1 MKVIMNQK
9 QNEVTL
15 LFAFVLVVAL
25 IAITR
30 FTSLKP
36 HWGSLEMRTTSTITV
51 SGTAKQDQ
59 NNQIAIFT
67 AGMESIESTKE
78 EALNKTNQ
86 AMNQLIEKV
95 KDFGIKE
102 ADIQTQSVNVYQ
114 DTEYIRMDE
123 PAIEPGVS
131 NSMYP
136 QPEGKARKGDWRA
149 SNSVTITLRE
159 VDRADGLL
167 AILNN
172 SGANNVYGPNFSLDD
187 SQAAS
192 DALLS
197 QAVSNARAKAEEIAK
212 ANKQSIGKIIN
223 LTESGNYPIYNRY
236 EMMPMASDTKI
247 SVDANLEPGSSTTS
261 KSVTVTFEL
270 N

>member
-1 MKVIMNQK
+1 MNQK
-9 QNEVTL
+9 PNELTL
-15 LFAFVLVVAL
+15 FFAFVLIIAL

-30 FTSLKP
+30 FTGLKP
-36 HWGSLEMRTTSTITV
+36 HWGSLEMRPVASITV

-59 NNQIAIFT
+59 ANQIATFT
-67 AGMESIESTKE
+67 AGMESIEATKE

-102 ADIQTQSVNVYQ
+102 ADIQTQNVNVYQ

-123 PAIEPGVS
+123 SAIEPGVS
-131 NSMYP
+131 NLMYP

-167 AILNN
+167 AILNDN
-172 SGANNVYGPNFSLDD
+172 GANNVYGPNFSLDD

-197 QAVSNARAKAEEIAK
+197 QAVANARTKAEEIAK
-212 ANKQSIGKIIN
+212 ANKQSIGRIIN
-223 LTESGNYPIYNRY
+223 LTEGGNYPIYNRY
-236 EMMPMASDTKI
+236 EMMPMSSDAKM

-261 KSVTVTFEL
+261 KTVSVTFEL